1 MKRIVLTLVGGAALI
16 LGCNNKENASKV
28 PKVNIYEEGE
38 FRYIETNGVP
48 NHKTGEFPT
57 QFCPFGIGEKEFTY
71 KVPLTPTESEE
82 KITAGQY
89 MFGVAVNGVV
99 FDPAGPFWNK
109 DMSTGWEFH
118 PASQHIRDYFGVDLN
133 NAHTQPLGP
142 NSDLGLYHYHGL
154 PTKLID
160 SLSAVKESQMLLLGY
175 AADGYPIYNQFAP
188 SDPMDLSST
197 MKEMKPGYKL
207 KTGSRQSG
215 EPEGDYNGAFVQDY
229 NFIDGHG
236 DLDEY
241 NGRYG
246 ITEEYPEGTY
256 YYCITQDF
264 PNMPL
269 YFRGEPNASFQHEG
283 PGNEMAEVAP
293 QIRDWPA
300 QP

>member
-1 MKRIVLTLVGGAALI
+1 
-16 LGCNNKENASKV
+16 
-28 PKVNIYEEGE
+28 
-38 FRYIETNGVP
+38 
-48 NHKTGEFPT
+48 
-57 QFCPFGIGEKEFTY
+57 
-71 KVPLTPTESEE
+71 
-82 KITAGQY
+82 
-89 MFGVAVNGVV
+89 
-99 FDPAGPFWNK
+99 
-109 DMSTGWEFH
+109 
-118 PASQHIRDYFGVDLN
+118 
-133 NAHTQPLGP
+133 
-142 NSDLGLYHYHGL
+142 
-154 PTKLID
+154 
-160 SLSAVKESQMLLLGY
+160 
-175 AADGYPIYNQFAP
+175 
-188 SDPMDLSST
+188 

-215 EPEGDYNGAFVQDY
+215 EPEGDYNRAFVQDY

-256 YYCITQDF
+256 YYCITPDF

-283 PGNEMAEVAP
+283 PGNEMAEVPP